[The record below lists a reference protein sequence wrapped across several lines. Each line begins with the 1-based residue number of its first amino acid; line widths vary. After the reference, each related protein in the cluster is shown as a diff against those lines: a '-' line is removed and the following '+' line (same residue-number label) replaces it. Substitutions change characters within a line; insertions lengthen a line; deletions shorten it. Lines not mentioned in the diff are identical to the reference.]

1 MVLDCKV
8 DFKNNVR
15 SIEVYV
21 KSLGT
26 STLTEDEENA
36 ILENYSEK
44 IQYKNLTFEGY
55 YKKDSNKIVKAT
67 NDSDGDKVTLSLIN
81 KVIDINKDFNTT
93 LSIETKTIKDS
104 EIGTHLTTKDE
115 VAEAKCWLFYD
126 IIVNAVKDKVVAMKS
141 KETDFEDKEVS
152 RESEEF

>member
-1 MVLDCKV
+1 MVLNCKV

-44 IQYKNLTFEGY
+44 IQYKDLTFEGY

-81 KVIDINKDFNTT
+81 KVIDVNKDFNASLT
-93 LSIETKTIKDS
+93 IETKTIKDS
-104 EIGTHLTTKDE
+104 ELGTHLTTKDE
-115 VAEAKCWLFYD
+115 DLVRYLLLFYYLLL
-126 IIVNAVKDKVVAMKS
+126 N
-141 KETDFEDKEVS
+141 
-152 RESEEF
+152 